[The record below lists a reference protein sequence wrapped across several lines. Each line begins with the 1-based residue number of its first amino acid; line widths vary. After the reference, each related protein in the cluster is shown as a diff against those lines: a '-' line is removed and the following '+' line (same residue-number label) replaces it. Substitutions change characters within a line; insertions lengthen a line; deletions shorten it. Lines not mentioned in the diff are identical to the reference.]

1 MLKKYLIKKESGLIM
16 INYLF
21 ASFFIIG
28 IIYSLLT
35 GNLTISNEML
45 SSSKISIELILSILP
60 VICLWLGIM
69 NIAKE
74 SGLLDKLASFLTP
87 ILKIIFPEIPSNSTC
102 FSYIGTNIIMNMLG
116 LGTAATPFG
125 LKAIK
130 EMQELNT
137 KKDTA
142 TRSMITFL
150 VMNTAS
156 VTIMPTTIISLR
168 MMYGSINPESIIPYI
183 IITSSLSCMIGLI
196 IDRLFYLVKKI

>member
-1 MLKKYLIKKESGLIM
+1 M

-28 IIYSLLT
+28 IMYSFLT
-35 GNLTISNEML
+35 NNNISNEML
-45 SSSKISIELILSILP
+45 VSASKGLELILSMLP
-60 VICLWLGIM
+60 IICLWLGVM
-69 NIAKE
+69 NIAKK
-74 SGLLDKLASFLTP
+74 SGLMDKLAKLLMPFLR
-87 ILKIIFPEIPSNSTC
+87 IIFPEIPKDSPC

-116 LGTAATPFG
+116 LGNAATPFG

-130 EMQELNT
+130 EMQNLNP

-150 VMNTAS
+150 VLNTAA

-168 MMYGSINPESIIPYI
+168 MMYGSVSPEAIIPYI
-183 IITSSLSCMIGLI
+183 IITSTLACLIGLI
-196 IDRLFYLVKKI
+196 IDRLFYLVKRA